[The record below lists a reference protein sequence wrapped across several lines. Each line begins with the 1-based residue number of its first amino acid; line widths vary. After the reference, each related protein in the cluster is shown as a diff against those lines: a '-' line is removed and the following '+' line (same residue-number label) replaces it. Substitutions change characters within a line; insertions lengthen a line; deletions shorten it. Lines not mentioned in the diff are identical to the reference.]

1 MLTWKIFNIQV
12 EYLVK
17 WKDSWIWSDE
27 LNCPHLIREF
37 NTQAKH
43 NLNGD
48 NNTLVRKWMA
58 ICECVSDRE
67 KSCTNFHIELIETRF
82 GCAARANEP
91 WYHWQKTKFNWN
103 WIENSHQRQENR
115 WNFKIWT
122 LLGCAYV
129 LIPTIEWRMCV
140 DSNQSSKYQIP
151 ICSHW
156 FLWKIFTTVT

>member
-1 MLTWKIFNIQV
+1 M

-67 KSCTNFHIELIETRF
+67 M
-82 GCAARANEP
+82 
-91 WYHWQKTKFNWN
+91 YKF
-103 WIENSHQRQENR
+103 S
-115 WNFKIWT
+115 
-122 LLGCAYV
+122 Y
-129 LIPTIEWRMCV
+129 
-140 DSNQSSKYQIP
+140 
-151 ICSHW
+151 
-156 FLWKIFTTVT
+156 